1 MVTVQPCDVEGVML
15 GNSVGKK
22 WWVLVFRM
30 KFIERLRLGYYERR
44 RQDIEA
50 TIEILKGRFG
60 KFYSFMLLWYPFR
73 GSVKDHILYLENQ
86 LVQKGLG
93 GVGV

>member
-1 MVTVQPCDVEGVML
+1 M
-15 GNSVGKK
+15 
-22 WWVLVFRM
+22 FRM
-30 KFIERLRLGYYERR
+30 KFIERLRLGYYERK